1 MVEFY
6 TIDMQ
11 NTKRS
16 YFSTKKHLNT
26 NKQALVLQYMRVFLE
41 KILTKL
47 LAETTS
53 INWTSLIYFQQNL
66 FFWKLMCKVKV
77 KLRSDAAKPSYI
89 AVKMCRYRGISITA
103 SVGAALLYARFP
115 RP

>member
-16 YFSTKKHLNT
+16 YFSTKKDLNT

-53 INWTSLIYFQQNL
+53 IN
-66 FFWKLMCKVKV
+66 
-77 KLRSDAAKPSYI
+77 
-89 AVKMCRYRGISITA
+89 
-103 SVGAALLYARFP
+103 
-115 RP
+115 